1 VLTWAIL
8 HNTKPQKR
16 SCHWV
21 NKSRN
26 HRKGSKNRMRYTN
39 IALSHF
45 SLQKT
50 LHYLHKTDFQV
61 TCKNGIEKVQVF
73 LEIQISITVC
83 CQPKKYTF
91 TIILSHTYLSLMKM
105 HLYDWFPFFYTSS
118 FMVFNFLLIFVKCW
132 F

>member
-1 VLTWAIL
+1 MLTWAIL
-8 HNTKPQKR
+8 HNTKPQKC

-39 IALSHF
+39 TALSHF

-118 FMVFNFLLIFVKCW
+118 FMVFNFLIFVKCW